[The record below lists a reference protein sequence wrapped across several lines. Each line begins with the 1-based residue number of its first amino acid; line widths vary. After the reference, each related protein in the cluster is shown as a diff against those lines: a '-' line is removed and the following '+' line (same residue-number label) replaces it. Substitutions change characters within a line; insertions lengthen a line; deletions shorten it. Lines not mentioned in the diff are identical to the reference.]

1 MTHLPMIEQK
11 QIPELVETS
20 LICVLSA
27 AVAAFGFL
35 VIWLICTLAGF
46 GSA

>member
-1 MTHLPMIEQK
+1 MTHLPMAEQK
-11 QIPELVETS
+11 NIPELVETS
-20 LICVLSA
+20 LIWVLSA

-35 VIWLICTLAGF
+35 IVWLICTLAGF